1 MAEKVIG
8 IDLGT
13 TNSCVAVLEG
23 ISATVIANRGGYKTT
38 PSVVAMSETGKR
50 LVGHIAKRQAVTNAE
65 NTAYAVKRLI
75 GRPWTSPAVQAVKAA
90 VPYGLIE
97 GPHQDVRIKLRDQL
111 FSPPEVSAYIL
122 QEMRAIAE
130 EFLGQTV
137 SKAVVTVPAYFNDGQ
152 RQATKDAGRIA
163 GLDVIRII
171 NEPTAAALA
180 YGFGRDVEGKI
191 AVVDLGG
198 GTFDVS
204 LLDINNGV
212 FEVVATAGD
221 TFLGGEDYDKR
232 LVDWLVQGF
241 AKEHRVDLRSDTMA
255 LQRLKDAAEKA
266 KCDLSSVRET
276 EINLPFIISTG
287 KNQAYH
293 LHRVVTRGKL
303 EELTLDLTERT
314 IQICRLTMEDA
325 GIKPQDLAEV
335 VLVGGM
341 TRMPKVQE
349 LVAEFFGR
357 EPCKGVHPDEVV
369 AMGAAIQGA
378 ALIDAAA
385 APDML
390 LLDVTPHSLGIMVA
404 GGYFHRLIDRNTT
417 VPTSKSHVF
426 TTVRDDQT
434 SVKIVVFQGEAD
446 RAEENE
452 LLGEFVLSGLR
463 KAAKGD
469 VEVDV
474 TFEISADGIVGVS
487 AQDMETGTEQHI
499 TVTATSGLTEAEI
512 ERMTSENQ
520 DFLVSSRAEEEVEKE
535 RQRIEKLVHEA
546 EALLPKVEEVL
557 SGTPFGQDS
566 LDNVRLILDDARAAV
581 ERHDA
586 AALEQV
592 SEPLVRTLN
601 MFRGVVDSARLR
613 PT

>member
-1 MAEKVIG
+1 MAERVIG

-13 TNSCVAVLEG
+13 TNSCVAVLDG
-23 ISATVIANRGGYKTT
+23 ATPTVIANRGGYKTT
-38 PSVVAMSETGKR
+38 PSVVAISESGKR

-65 NTAYAVKRLI
+65 NTAWAVKRLI
-75 GRPWTSPAVQAVKAA
+75 GRPWTSPASQAVKAA
-90 VPYGLIE
+90 VPYPLLE
-97 GPHQDVRIKLRDQL
+97 GPHGDVRIRLRDQV
-111 FSPPEVSAYIL
+111 FSVPEISAYVL

-130 EFLGQTV
+130 EHLGQTV

-180 YGFGRDVEGKI
+180 YGFGKKVDGK
-191 AVVDLGG
+191 VVVFDLGG

-204 LLDINNGV
+204 ILDITNGV

-241 AKEHRVDLRSDTMA
+241 AKEHKVDLRSDAMA
-255 LQRLKDAAEKA
+255 MQRLKDAAEKA

-287 KNQAYH
+287 RNQAFH
-293 LHRVVTRGKL
+293 LHRVVTRSKL

-325 GIKPQDLAEV
+325 GIRAEDLNEV

-341 TRMPKVQE
+341 TRMSKVQE
-349 LVAEFFGR
+349 LVGEFFDR

-378 ALIDAAA
+378 ALVDAAA

-404 GGYFHRLIDRNTT
+404 GGHFHRLIERNTT
-417 VPTSKSHVF
+417 VPTAKSHVF

-434 SVKIVVFQGEAD
+434 SVKIVVFQGESD

-463 KAAKGD
+463 KASKGE
-469 VEVDV
+469 VEVEV
-474 TFEISADGIVGVS
+474 TFEISADGIVSVA
-487 AQDMETGTEQHI
+487 AQDMETGAEQSI
-499 TVTATSGLTEAEI
+499 TVTSTSSLTEGEI
-512 ERMTSENQ
+512 ARMATENQ
-520 DFLVSSRAEEEVEKE
+520 DHMVAARAEEEVEKE
-535 RQRIEKLVHEA
+535 RQRIEKLVDEA
-546 EALLPKVEEVL
+546 EALLPKVEEIL
-557 SGTPFGQDS
+557 AGTPFGEDS
-566 LDNVRLILDDARAAV
+566 LDNVRLILDDARMAV
-581 ERHDA
+581 ERRDA
-586 AALEQV
+586 GGLEQV
-592 SEPLVRTLN
+592 AEPLMRTLN
-601 MFRGVVDSARLR
+601 MFRGVVDSGRLR
-613 PT
+613 SS